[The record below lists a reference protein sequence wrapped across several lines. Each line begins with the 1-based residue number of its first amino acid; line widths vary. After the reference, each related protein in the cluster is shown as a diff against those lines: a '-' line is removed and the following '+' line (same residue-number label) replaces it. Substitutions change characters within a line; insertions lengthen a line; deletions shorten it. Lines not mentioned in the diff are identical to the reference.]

1 MLEEKAA
8 GGQAVTAG
16 NIQPHSNIGS
26 GGWSESHSGLGG
38 GDEQREFG
46 EPSNILS
53 NIVSGM
59 AEVQRFMMA
68 SIEPLW
74 DSSLMPDANNLN
86 MKTLQILQG
95 PDPPEGRG
103 GKKGAGGGA
112 GRGRKAGG
120 KGGKNQAK
128 FNPSHPIFPQLALG
142 CNMFDKPNFIN
153 PGPAHKKLYRHKTSA
168 KFPRMETVKGKRGA
182 AERDQNKDIT
192 LMASFEKLRQNMAI
206 WLLLTFIHNL
216 VQFKTE
222 NYSPHNTLSLLSHA
236 SM

>member
-1 MLEEKAA
+1 MLEGKAA
-8 GGQAVTAG
+8 KNQAGGCGTG
-16 NIQPHSNIGS
+16 LTDCSSTGDWS
-26 GGWSESHSGLGG
+26 GTSWSESNNLV
-38 GDEQREFG
+38 GDDQREFE

-74 DSSLMPDANNLN
+74 NPMSEACMPSEANNLN
-86 MKTLQILQG
+86 LKTLKILAG
-95 PDPPEGRG
+95 TEADLK
-103 GKKGAGGGA
+103 KKGAALTGA

-128 FNPSHPIFPQLALG
+128 FNPSHPLFPQLALG

-168 KFPRMETVKGKRGA
+168 KFPRIETLKGKRG
-182 AERDQNKDIT
+182 ERDPNKDIA
-192 LMASFEKLRQNMAI
+192 LMTSFEKLR
-206 WLLLTFIHNL
+206 
-216 VQFKTE
+216 
-222 NYSPHNTLSLLSHA
+222 
-236 SM
+236 